1 MRELRLWRKERQ
13 LIDKLD
19 SHQAKVIECV
29 EKLIEAL
36 PEVIEGNREKTHEV
50 RAEVRRLEREADRIA
65 RELEKDLSQRSIKR
79 SDREDLLRLIFH
91 FEAIADHAEAAADEL
106 HTVKFNFLE
115 DPIRKSLIK
124 FSKCV
129 LDAARQLLEASRMFE
144 KNNEAVIELGD
155 RVSEYEEEA
164 DEERRRLMDII
175 SSKEPDLTIWQF
187 FSFNKLIS
195 SLENIADTAEDAA
208 NTLRTIA
215 IARL

>member
-19 SHQAKVIECV
+19 SHQAKVIESV
-29 EKLIEAL
+29 EKLITAL
-36 PEVIEGNREKTHEV
+36 PEVMEGNREKINEV
-50 RAEVRRLEREADRIA
+50 RSEVRRLEREADRMA
-65 RELEKDLSQRSIKR
+65 RDLEKDLSQRAIKR

-106 HTVKFNFLE
+106 HTVKFDLLQ
-115 DPIRKSLIK
+115 DPIKKSLIR
-124 FSKCV
+124 FSKFV
-129 LDAARQLLEASRMFE
+129 LQAARQLLEAARMFE
-144 KNNEAVIELGD
+144 KNNQAVIELGD
-155 RVSEYEEEA
+155 KVSEYEEEA
-164 DEERRRLMDII
+164 DEERRTLMDII
-175 SSKEPDLTIWQF
+175 SSKEPDLSIWQF